1 MIENSAGEEKMK
13 FWIAIASFVPA
24 VALMFMDQT
33 ILPVALPAIQIE
45 LGATDTQLQWCVNAY
60 LLAIAMFLLVSGKLG
75 DSIGLRKTFSFG
87 IVGFVVSSALCGM
100 SQTAN
105 WLICMRGL
113 QGVSA
118 ALMMPPQN
126 AIMRHVFSP
135 SSLGRAIGLVVSI
148 SSIFL
153 MIAPVIG
160 GYLTEMLSWRW
171 IFWINAPI
179 GAIGLWVVLIFWPS
193 PKPIKSPIDLW
204 GFLYF
209 AIGIGLL
216 TVFFMQVTDWGW
228 TSPISLSCLGSAL
241 FFLFLLILREK
252 NASHPFL
259 DLPLFKRPLFAAI
272 NISVSTAQAFM
283 MVGVFWLLY
292 FQKILN
298 YTPTEAGLLS
308 FVSAFPILFASP
320 LGGLL
325 SDRFGPKLP
334 VALGNLCLLYTC
346 FFLFFFPTTSLLGL
360 IVALLSFGMG
370 IPLILTPSFATALT
384 SVPAAKSGVAMGT
397 IITLRMVAGSVGL
410 ACMHLLTNTLYL
422 NNLPSLGE
430 RGASIASFSILHLVL
445 GFLIIV
451 SFAITF
457 VIHSRK
463 STHQLPEFPG
473 EGWD

>member
-1 MIENSAGEEKMK
+1 MK

-24 VALMFMDQT
+24 TALMFMDQT
-33 ILPVALPAIQIE
+33 ILPVALPAIQKE

-60 LLAIAMFLLVSGKLG
+60 ILAIAMFLLVSGKLG

-87 IVGFVVSSALCGM
+87 IVGFVLSSALCGM

-105 WLICMRGL
+105 WLIWMRGL
-113 QGVSA
+113 QGMSA

-135 SSLGRAIGLVVSI
+135 SSLGRGIGFVVSI

-160 GYLTEMLSWRW
+160 GYLTETLSWRW

-179 GAIGLWVVLIFWPS
+179 GAIGLWVALFSWPS
-193 PKPIKSPIDLW
+193 PKPVKRPIDLW
-204 GFLYF
+204 GFLCF
-209 AIGIGLL
+209 AIGVGLL
-216 TVFFMQVTDWGW
+216 TLFFMQVTDWGW
-228 TSPISLSCLGSAL
+228 VSPLSLSCLGSAL

-252 NASHPFL
+252 KTSHPFL

-272 NISVSTAQAFM
+272 NISVSTAQTFL

-292 FQKILN
+292 FQNILN
-298 YTPTEAGLLS
+298 YTPFEAGLLS
-308 FVSAFPILFASP
+308 FVSGFPLLFASP
-320 LGGLL
+320 LAGFL

-334 VALGNLCLLYTC
+334 VALGNLLLLYTC
-346 FFLFFFPTTSLLGL
+346 FFLFFFPTTTLLGL
-360 IVALLSFGMG
+360 LITLLTFGMG

-384 SVPAAKSGVAMGT
+384 SVPSGKTGVAMGT

-410 ACMHLLTNTLYL
+410 ACMYLLTNSIYVHK
-422 NNLPSLGE
+422 LPSLGE
-430 RGASIASFSILHLVL
+430 RDASIASFSILHLAL
-445 GFLIIV
+445 GLLIIV